1 MEILWKMPPLYCNMA
16 QLHFPPLFL
25 RSVKFGK
32 YMKTN
37 FNAPPDRLP
46 PAKNLKFSDTD
57 SPHCIFA
64 EIFLVLT
71 EKKS

>member
-1 MEILWKMPPLYCNMA
+1 MENAAVILQYGAIAFSAVVFTVRLVWKN
-16 QLHFPPLFL
+16 
-25 RSVKFGK
+25 
-32 YMKTN
+32 MKTN

>member
-1 MEILWKMPPLYCNMA
+1 
-16 QLHFPPLFL
+16 
-25 RSVKFGK
+25 
-32 YMKTN
+32 MKTN

-71 EKKS
+71 EKSHKKAPDPKVSGFF